1 MWKVKYVQ
9 QCFYLVNELYART
22 QYDER
27 KECAA
32 QCSLQDMN
40 LMGSTHMVVL
50 SSPKVEVLVVVD
62 QLKRLKGSTTV
73 LSGSSS
79 YKD

>member
-40 LMGSTHMVVL
+40 LMGSTHESHGSFVL
-50 SSPKVEVLVVVD
+50 SK
-62 QLKRLKGSTTV
+62 
-73 LSGSSS
+73 SGSVSGGGPVKEIKRVYHS
-79 YKD
+79 AVRIIII